1 MRTVW
6 RRIRVPLAVLVIL
19 AVVGAELS
27 GHSFSGGRNWGLPA
41 FGMVA
46 AALLLMFW
54 AFEEKRVSSREIAVI
69 AVLSTLAA
77 VSRIPFAF
85 LPNLQPVT
93 FIVVLSGYVFG
104 ARAGIM
110 VGITAALVS
119 NFFLGQ
125 GPWTPW
131 QMFAWGTAGA
141 TAGFLRFPPRFDRG
155 GRVVCLFLWGYLFG
169 WIMNLW
175 FWTGFIRPL
184 NWQTFLA
191 TYLVSAW
198 LDTFHAAG
206 NVVFY
211 LVFGERFT
219 KILLRFRKK
228 LRVESPAFPAAG

>member
-1 MRTVW
+1 MRKF
-6 RRIRVPLAVLVIL
+6 RFPLAILLIL
-19 AVVGAELS
+19 AVVGTQLS
-27 GHSFSGGRNWGLPA
+27 GHGVSGGRNWGLLA
-41 FGMVA
+41 FEMVA
-46 AALLLMFW
+46 IALLLMFW
-54 AFEEKRVSSREIAVI
+54 AFEEKQVSSREIAVI
-69 AVLSTLAA
+69 AVLSALAA

-85 LPNLQPVT
+85 LPNFQPVT
-93 FIVVLSGYVFG
+93 FIVVVSGYVFG

-110 VGITAALVS
+110 VGVTAALVS

-131 QMFAWGTAGA
+131 QMFAWGMAGA
-141 TAGFLRFPPRFDRG
+141 TAGLLPWFPPRFERWLMISF
-155 GRVVCLFLWGYLFG
+155 LFFWGYLFG

-175 FWTGFIRPL
+175 FWAAFIRPL
-184 NWQTFLA
+184 SWQTFLA

-206 NVVFY
+206 NVIFY

-228 LRVESPAFPAAG
+228 LRVEEPAFPAAG